1 MHCFLEQY
9 CIVYCFASFS
19 CVLQHATFCCR
30 VTSLRCPN
38 LTRHK
43 QTVVKTV
50 TSSNNYFWNFPN
62 DASCFAD
69 AFAMLLQASNPLV
82 FSLSYGLQEQS
93 SGLQQAS
100 QLLALIA
107 TSNKTIVASS
117 GDNGL
122 FGSQGCPCNNCT
134 TSPNPAACCS
144 ATCCAAAYPSF
155 PATSPWV
162 SAVGATQITPTG
174 WNPLLQ
180 ETLTATASGEI
191 GCR

>member
-1 MHCFLEQY
+1 MTL
-9 CIVYCFASFS
+9 
-19 CVLQHATFCCR
+19 CCR

-38 LTRHK
+38 LTHHE

-50 TSSNNYFWNFPN
+50 TSSNNFFWNFLN

-69 AFAMLLQASNPLV
+69 AFTMLLQASNPLV
-82 FSLSYGLQEQS
+82 FSLSYGGPEQS
-93 SGLQQAS
+93 SGVLQANQVLT
-100 QLLALIA
+100 LLA

-122 FGSQGCPCNNCT
+122 FGSQGCPCNSSCNT
-134 TSPNPAACCS
+134 TACCS
-144 ATCCAAAYPSF
+144 ATCCTAAYPSF

>member
-1 MHCFLEQY
+1 MHWCLKWY
-9 CIVYCFASFS
+9 CIMYYFASFS
-19 CVLQHATFCCR
+19 CVLQNVTFCCR
-30 VTSLRCPN
+30 VTSLRCPD
-38 LTRHK
+38 LTRHE

-50 TSSNNYFWNFPN
+50 TSSNNFFWNFPN

-69 AFAMLLQASNPLV
+69 AFTKLLQASNPLV
-82 FSLSYGLQEQS
+82 FSLSYGGPEQS
-93 SGLQQAS
+93 SGVLQANQI
-100 QLLALIA
+100 LALLA

-122 FGSQGCPCNNCT
+122 FGSQGCPCNSST
-134 TSPNPAACCS
+134 TPAGCSSICCN
-144 ATCCAAAYPSF
+144 AAYPSF